1 MRRANGLSSSSAP
14 TAGTHSSFT
23 PAAATYDAEC
33 NDVLSSLME
42 ESGQTRKEIKPI
54 APAPASA
61 PVPADFL
68 SLTDNPFES
77 DFFIADTTGDDFFG

>member
-1 MRRANGLSSSSAP
+1 
-14 TAGTHSSFT
+14 
-23 PAAATYDAEC
+23 
-33 NDVLSSLME
+33 ME